1 MKTKTLMLCFV
12 FLLSVFSSCHSARG
26 DSLATA
32 TIAPIAIETRVNN
45 KFNGY
50 IGTLNFDALETI
62 AVVTFGR
69 GALGQVVCLPTVY
82 KILEKEMKP
91 FNIYHIKAENQY
103 GIILSG
109 FVDVSD
115 KLNPKVTLVLE
126 GGTLITNISSEGR
139 EMKKRYIPKVFLG
152 SGE

>member
-1 MKTKTLMLCFV
+1 MKIKTMILCFIS
-12 FLLSVFSSCHSARG
+12 LLSVFSSWHSARG
-26 DSLATA
+26 ESLAKA
-32 TIAPIAIETRVNN
+32 IIAPIAIETRVNN

-50 IGTLNFDALETI
+50 IGKLDFDYLETI

-69 GALGQVVCLPTVY
+69 GALGTVNCLPTVY
-82 KILEKEMKP
+82 KIIEKEMKP
-91 FNIYHIKAENQY
+91 FNIYHIKAANQY

-109 FVDVSD
+109 FIDVSD
-115 KLNPKVTLVLE
+115 KLNPKVKLLLE

-139 EMKKRYIPKVFLG
+139 EMKKKYIPNVFLG